1 MAIKK
6 SGKKS
11 LYGKEKNITAD
22 KKPQHI
28 AKDLPSPDDSK
39 PVPMPTKPEPKPEP
53 KSIPKDHPKKI
64 QKGRY
69 SDDIKRVTKGGE
81 SKDTPGGPS
90 DGYGGFAKGGSKYKA
105 GV

>member
-1 MAIKK
+1 MAYQKK

-11 LYGKEKNITAD
+11 LYGKTKNITAD

-39 PVPMPTKPEPKPEP
+39 PAPMPTKPEP

-64 QKGRY
+64 QKGRWR
-69 SDDIKRVTKGGE
+69 DDIKRVTKSGKE
-81 SKDTPGGPS
+81 

>member
-1 MAIKK
+1 MAYQKK

-11 LYGKEKNITAD
+11 LYGKTKNITAD
-22 KKPQHI
+22 KKPKHI
-28 AKDLPSPDDSK
+28 AQDLPSPDDSK
-39 PVPMPTKPEPKPEP
+39 PAPMPTKPEP

-81 SKDTPGGPS
+81 SKETPGGPS

>member
-1 MAIKK
+1 MAYQKK

-11 LYGKEKNITAD
+11 LYGKTKNITAD
-22 KKPQHI
+22 KKPKHI

-39 PVPMPTKPEPKPEP
+39 PAPMPTKPEPKPEP
-53 KSIPKDHPKKI
+53 KSIPKDHPKVI
-64 QKGRY
+64 QKPKKLDDTGRWA
-69 SDDIKRVTKGGE
+69 SDIKRVTKSGKE
-81 SKDTPGGPS
+81 